1 MLLILVA
8 NLTAAEP
15 GFYDPNRVAAASA
28 QFARYAEVLQP
39 NFETMQNALI
49 RAGNDVEELDLGVS
63 LMGDRASKDLLAY
76 RADLRKQYARQGLE
90 AATFS
95 DWIQDAS
102 TQVFMSALEI
112 AIADLADTYD
122 VTECSP
128 ASGGIASMTG
138 PGASG
143 GSRSCDGTDLNAQ
156 LAASMDANP
165 SLVGVVDQLLAEEW
179 PTVGLSGAEQKPVK
193 LTGKDGY
200 VRLAPLVQAL
210 AGDQITK
217 LDDDLDRSLGDLDR
231 DLQGSEDDAR
241 AALERGEALRVT
253 YESELAALGETVLG
267 AIEKP
272 LDKAGVDIGV
282 CANPV
287 ALGGCTGTDRTDEVI
302 ALVKDNKKVLKALD

>member
-1 MLLILVA
+1 
-8 NLTAAEP
+8 
-15 GFYDPNRVAAASA
+15 
-28 QFARYAEVLQP
+28 
-39 NFETMQNALI
+39 
-49 RAGNDVEELDLGVS
+49 
-63 LMGDRASKDLLAY
+63 
-76 RADLRKQYARQGLE
+76 
-90 AATFS
+90 
-95 DWIQDAS
+95 
-102 TQVFMSALEI
+102 
-112 AIADLADTYD
+112 
-122 VTECSP
+122 
-128 ASGGIASMTG
+128 
-138 PGASG
+138 
-143 GSRSCDGTDLNAQ
+143 
-156 LAASMDANP
+156 MDANP